1 MLHIHYVVNTQKNI
15 SNSGIVPNSNK
26 DESDKPKMS
35 KAKPESDIFTYILP
49 SKAGSGS
56 YAEELRRFRLFVSTQ
71 GVICQDIRHFGGQR
85 IENEDP
91 EMDHDGAWYLCLD
104 LEVSLKPKSCIV
116 YSAGYVV
123 KHITII
129 CPVLTVN
136 FTLITWRNGSV
147 EGEIKCG
154 ARTLI

>member
-1 MLHIHYVVNTQKNI
+1 MLLIYYVVNIQKSI
-15 SNSGIVPNSNK
+15 SNSGIVQTSNHNK
-26 DESDKPKMS
+26 DESNKPKMTT
-35 KAKPESDIFTYILP
+35 AKPESDIFTYILP

-56 YAEELRRFRLFVSTQ
+56 YADELRRFRLFVSTQ
-71 GVICQDIRHFGGQR
+71 GVICQDIRHFGGRR

-104 LEVSLKPKSCIV
+104 PEVSLKPKSCIV

-129 CPVLTVN
+129 CPIL
-136 FTLITWRNGSV
+136 
-147 EGEIKCG
+147 
-154 ARTLI
+154 